1 MDTPSRSDRSRKS
14 RAQDLQHSI
23 IVHICSSIAWAA
35 SKNGQYRCPS
45 LDSEGFIHCSTPEQV
60 LEVANSLFRGQRG
73 LVLLVIDPE
82 RVVPRLGYEDAG
94 NGRLYPHIFGPL
106 NVDAVVGV
114 KTFTP
119 RADGTFELPG
129 RLT

>member
-1 MDTPSRSDRSRKS
+1 MLKHHRRSYALIDTPWRPDRSRKS
-14 RAQDLQHSI
+14 RAQDLQYSI
-23 IVHICSSIAWAA
+23 IVHICSSIACAA

-82 RVVPRLGYEDAG
+82 RGGPRIGYEDAG
-94 NGRLYPHIFGPL
+94 NSRLYPHTCGPRS
-106 NVDAVVGV
+106 VD
-114 KTFTP
+114 
-119 RADGTFELPG
+119 
-129 RLT
+129 